1 MHTRI
6 RYNDNLEKYIRLK
19 RLSDGK
25 PAKTPGA
32 FALSDIVEIQL
43 EISRRLGVCAVE
55 MILYDDNTQSECVM
69 SLECIET
76 CDCGYDIYSIK
87 LNLKSMCAPLDNG
100 LFYYCFRLVSGNE
113 HLYISNINNVDFY
126 VTYDAYT
133 VSKFRMLVHRDG
145 HKTPDWAKN
154 AVMYHIFVD
163 RFNKSSHNLPV
174 RKDCVINDNWDTGI
188 PKFAPYP
195 GAPLDNNEF
204 FGGSLYGI
212 IEKLDYL
219 TELGVNCIYL
229 SPIFKSYSNHKYDTG
244 DYMRID
250 EMFGGE
256 KAFEELIKE
265 ATKRDIHIILDG
277 VFNHTG
283 DDSIYFNRKGK
294 YNSVGA
300 YQSEE
305 SPFSKWYFFK
315 KFPDKYEC
323 WWDIDILPK
332 LNTRNPDTA
341 EYFLSKNGVIRKYV
355 SEGTSGWRLDV
366 VDELPDEFL
375 TKLCEGAKIE
385 NPDALIIGEV
395 WENAADKIA
404 YGKRRKYFSGNQ
416 IDSVMNYP
424 LKNAIVN
431 FVKTSDCTEFYNT
444 VTELYSSYPQENA
457 GVLMNLLGT
466 HDTERI
472 LTLLACENQDLCLS
486 NPQKA
491 NYKLDPEK
499 RKFAINLLKIA
510 SILQFTL
517 PGMPCI
523 YYGDEAGL
531 EGMGD
536 PFCRRP
542 YPWSNQEAEL
552 VEHYKKLGN
561 FKRQCKALRSTD
573 IEFITHEGPACIFK
587 RGAGNDAV
595 YVCVN
600 MNDAPLECSFAKD
613 KKALFGEFL
622 INNDVYFIPPKSA
635 VVFN

>member
-6 RYNDNLEKYIRLK
+6 RYNQQLEKYIRIH
-19 RLSDGK
+19 RLSHGK
-25 PAKTPGA
+25 PATTPGA
-32 FALSDIVEIQL
+32 YSLSEEVEIKL
-43 EISRRLGVCAVE
+43 DISRRLGVCLAE
-55 MILYDDNTQSECVM
+55 MIIYDDNKSEENVLP
-69 SLECIET
+69 LEWIST
-76 CDCGYDIYSIK
+76 TVDGYDTYSVTLK
-87 LNLKSMCAPLDNG
+87 LKNMCEPRDYG
-100 LFYYCFRLVSGNE
+100 LFYYCFRILSGNE
-113 HLYISNINNVDFY
+113 SLYISNINNVDFY
-126 VTYDAYT
+126 VTKDEYC
-133 VSKFRMLVHRDG
+133 VSKFRLLVHRDG

-163 RFNKSSHNLPV
+163 RFFKSKHKLPV
-174 RKDCVINDNWDTGI
+174 RKDCVINSNWDTGI

-256 KAFEELIKE
+256 KAFQKLINE
-265 ATKRDIHIILDG
+265 ATKREIHIILDG

-283 DDSIYFNRKGK
+283 DDSVYFNRKGK
-294 YNSVGA
+294 YNTVGA
-300 YQSEE
+300 YQSKN
-305 SPFSKWYFFK
+305 SPFNKWYFFK
-315 KFPDKYEC
+315 NFPDKYEC

-341 EYFLSKNGVIRKYV
+341 EYFLAPGGVVRKYV

-375 TKLCEGAKIE
+375 TRLCEGAKKE

-404 YGKRRKYFSGNQ
+404 YGKRRKYFNGYQ

-431 FVKTSDCTEFYNT
+431 YVKTCDCTEFYNT
-444 VTELYSSYPQENA
+444 VTEIFASYPTENA
-457 GVLMNLLGT
+457 AVLMNLLGT

-472 LTLLACENQDLCLS
+472 LTLLAAQESDLCLS

-491 NYKLDPEK
+491 AYKLDPEK
-499 RKFAINLLKIA
+499 RKEAINLLKVA

-523 YYGDEAGL
+523 YYGDESGL

-542 YPWSNQEAEL
+542 YPWGNEEKEL
-552 VEHYKKLGN
+552 VEHYKKLGTL
-561 FKRQCKALRSTD
+561 KRNCKALSSTET
-573 IEFITHEGPACIFK
+573 EFIIHEGPVCIFK
-587 RGAGNDAV
+587 RGSGKNSV
-595 YVCVN
+595 YVCIN
-600 MNDAPLECSFAKD
+600 MKDTAIECSFSK
-613 KKALFGEFL
+613 KRKALIGSL
-622 INNDVYFIPPKSA
+622 LKKDNNYFIPPKSA
-635 VVFN
+635 VVI